1 MIYSQ
6 GCLGLLPP
14 KFMMFDI
21 IKTTFQ
27 WHIVNSRASL
37 ACNFELSILHFPNYD
52 ERSLKLYSLGT
63 GCIETLRHDVSSC
76 LLSLRLHSIGCR
88 EFEPFGKRHT
98 CFSSV
103 LRSLCSQTMRDS
115 TLGSQILLASFRLFS
130 YSIALLLQT
139 QHLKMSPTLLQ
150 INRASSSVSAM
161 AWALV
166 KTIV

>member
-1 MIYSQ
+1 
-6 GCLGLLPP
+6 
-14 KFMMFDI
+14 MMFDI

-27 WHIVNSRASL
+27 WYIVNSRASL

-63 GCIETLRHDVSSC
+63 GCIETLHHDVSSC
-76 LLSLRLHSIGCR
+76 HLSLRLHSIGCR
-88 EFEPFGKRHT
+88 ESESFGMRHT

>member
-1 MIYSQ
+1 
-6 GCLGLLPP
+6 
-14 KFMMFDI
+14 MMFDI

-27 WHIVNSRASL
+27 WYIVNSRASL

-63 GCIETLRHDVSSC
+63 GCIETLHHDFSSC

-88 EFEPFGKRHT
+88 ESEPFGKRHT

-103 LRSLCSQTMRDS
+103 VRSLFSKNARFD
-115 TLGSQILLASFRLFS
+115 LGLTDTLLASFRLFS